1 MTQKQKG
8 YVGLGVMLALGV
20 GTVFGSDSL
29 YKAIDVMSK
38 EKVDYTPGTYV
49 GSAQGFGGEVVATV
63 TVGAA
68 GIESVDLAGAGETP
82 GIGVTALEQ
91 LPAAFV
97 ESNSSLVDTVAG
109 ATISSQAAMDAVQ
122 QALDQASGKIEVIAR
137 EAAPETEA
145 EAEEKKDAP
154 AGDAKGDY
162 TPGTYEGSAK
172 GFGGDVKATVV
183 IGAGG
188 GIESV
193 ELTGDGETPGLGAD
207 ALKKLEP
214 AFVEAGSVD
223 VDAVAGSTIS
233 SEAAVKAV
241 QAALDQASGQG
252 DADDKKAEDAGKS
265 AGPASYAPGT
275 YEGSAKGFGGDVKAT
290 VVVGDAGIES
300 VELSGSGETP
310 ELGGEA
316 LKKLSPAFVEAG
328 SADVDGVAGCTIT
341 SDAAKKAVEAA
352 LKEAEAGE
360 AAPASAQ
367 SAGNSY
373 APGTYEGS
381 AKGLG
386 GDVKA
391 TVVVGD
397 AGIESVELSGSGETP
412 ELGGEALKKLGP
424 AFVEAGSVDVDGVAG
439 CTITSDAAKKAV
451 EAALK
456 EAEAGEAAPA
466 SAQAAGNSFKAGTY
480 EGSAKGFGGDVKAT
494 VVVGDAG
501 IESVE
506 LSGSGETPELGGE
519 ALKKLGPAFVEAGS
533 ADVDAVAGCT
543 ITSDAA
549 KKAVQAALDQAK

>member
-1 MTQKQKG
+1 M
-8 YVGLGVMLALGV
+8 
-20 GTVFGSDSL
+20 
-29 YKAIDVMSK
+29 
-38 EKVDYTPGTYV
+38 
-49 GSAQGFGGEVVATV
+49 
-63 TVGAA
+63 
-68 GIESVDLAGAGETP
+68 
-82 GIGVTALEQ
+82 
-91 LPAAFV
+91 
-97 ESNSSLVDTVAG
+97 
-109 ATISSQAAMDAVQ
+109 
-122 QALDQASGKIEVIAR
+122 
-137 EAAPETEA
+137 
-145 EAEEKKDAP
+145 
-154 AGDAKGDY
+154 
-162 TPGTYEGSAK
+162 
-172 GFGGDVKATVV
+172 
-183 IGAGG
+183 
-188 GIESV
+188 
-193 ELTGDGETPGLGAD
+193 
-207 ALKKLEP
+207 
-214 AFVEAGSVD
+214 
-223 VDAVAGSTIS
+223 
-233 SEAAVKAV
+233 
-241 QAALDQASGQG
+241 
-252 DADDKKAEDAGKS
+252 
-265 AGPASYAPGT
+265 
-275 YEGSAKGFGGDVKAT
+275 
-290 VVVGDAGIES
+290 
-300 VELSGSGETP
+300 
-310 ELGGEA
+310 
-316 LKKLSPAFVEAG
+316 
-328 SADVDGVAGCTIT
+328 DGVAGCTIT

-381 AKGLG
+381 AKGFG